1 MAFKKLRE
9 LQTPEELIAEM
20 PLPAAH
26 SPLKQQRDREFE
38 SILAGNDNRFIVIIG
53 PCSAH
58 NEDAVVDYCCRL
70 ARLQEQTREELF
82 LVPRIYTNKPRTM
95 GTGYKGMAHQPDPS
109 GEPDIVEGIKA
120 IRKMHLRVIAQS
132 GFTGADEMLYPS
144 NFTYLGDLLNYV
156 AIGARSSENQQH
168 RLTASGIGLPAGFK
182 NPISGDIQV
191 MLNSIHAAQQPHIFA
206 YNGWEVETEG
216 NPYAHAILRGAI
228 DKLGNTIPNYHFE
241 DLTDIITKYEQMGLA
256 NPAIII
262 DTNHSNSARL
272 FSEQPRIAH
281 EIMHSRNY
289 SPLIKKTVKGLMI
302 ESYIVEGSQS
312 VTGAVYGQ
320 SITDPCISWE
330 TTERLVLDLAD
341 KM

>member
-1 MAFKKLRE
+1 M
-9 LQTPEELIAEM
+9 
-20 PLPAAH
+20 
-26 SPLKQQRDREFE
+26 
-38 SILAGNDNRFIVIIG
+38 IVG

-70 ARLQEQTREELF
+70 AKLQERTGDTLF
-82 LVPRIYTNKPRTM
+82 FVPRIYTNKPRTL
-95 GTGYKGMAHQPDPS
+95 GTGYKGMAHQPDPT
-109 GEPDIVEGIKA
+109 GKPDIVEGIKA
-120 IRKMHLRVIAQS
+120 IRKMHLRVIAMS
-132 GFTGADEMLYPS
+132 GLTGADEMLYPG

-206 YNGWEVETEG
+206 YNGWEVATEG

-241 DLTDIITKYEQMGLA
+241 DLIDIITKYEQMDLV

-262 DTNHSNSARL
+262 DTNHSNSARI

-281 EIMHSRNY
+281 EIMHSRSY
-289 SPLIKKTVKGLMI
+289 SPMIKKTVKGLMI
-302 ESYIVEGSQS
+302 ESYIVEGSQC
-312 VTGAVYGQ
+312 VTGTVYGQ

-330 TTERLVLDLAD
+330 TTERLLLDLAA
-341 KM
+341 KV

>member
-26 SPLKQQRDREFE
+26 SPLKQQRDRVFE

-70 ARLQEQTREELF
+70 ARLQEQTREALF

-241 DLTDIITKYEQMGLA
+241 DLTDIITKYEQMELA
-256 NPAIII
+256 NSAIII

-281 EIMHSRNY
+281 EVMHSRNY

-330 TTERLVLDLAD
+330 TTERLLLDLAE
-341 KM
+341 KV

>member
-1 MAFKKLRE
+1 MAFHKLRE
-9 LQTPEELIAEM
+9 LQTPESLIEEM
-20 PLPAAH
+20 PIPSHLI
-26 SPLKQQRDREFE
+26 PLKQERDRKLA
-38 SILAGNDNRFIVIIG
+38 SILSGKSDLFIVIVG

-70 ARLQEQTREELF
+70 AGLQEKTRDTLF

-95 GTGYKGMAHQPDPS
+95 GTGYKGMAHMPDPA
-109 GEPDIVEGIKA
+109 GKPDIVEGIKA
-120 IRKMHLRVIAQS
+120 IRKMHLRVLAEA
-132 GFTGADEMLYPS
+132 GFSGADEMLYPG
-144 NFTYLGDLLNYV
+144 NFTYLGDILSYV

-168 RLTASGIGLPAGFK
+168 RLTISGIGLPAGFK

-191 MLNSIHAAQQPHIFA
+191 MLNSIHAAQQSHIFA

-216 NPYAHAILRGAI
+216 NPFSHAILRGAI

-241 DLTDIITKYEQMGLA
+241 DLTDIITKYEQMELA

-262 DTNHSNSARL
+262 DTNHSNSSRI

-289 SPLIKKTVKGLMI
+289 SPMIKKTVKGLMI
-302 ESYIVEGSQS
+302 ESYIVEGSQG
-312 VTGAVYGQ
+312 VTGTVYGQ

-330 TTERLVLDLAD
+330 TTETLLLDLAG
-341 KM
+341 KV

>member
-26 SPLKQQRDREFE
+26 FPLKQQRDREFE

-70 ARLQEQTREELF
+70 AKLQEQTREVLF

-182 NPISGDIQV
+182 NPISGDIRV

-281 EIMHSRNY
+281 EIMHSRSY

-330 TTERLVLDLAD
+330 TTERLLLDLAE
-341 KM
+341 KV